1 MSFYGVVLVF
11 TILLCAVQLGAIY
24 SEAGALNYLNIQ
36 YAGISH
42 LFRIMASRIQISAPF
57 T

>member
-1 MSFYGVVLVF
+1 MSFYGIVLAF

-24 SEAGALNYLNIQ
+24 SEAGALNYLNLQ

-42 LFRIMASRIQISAPF
+42 LLRIMSSRIQISVPF
-57 T
+57 A